1 MRDFRRVAVEAFDGR
16 RKRADIIMV
25 SHSMQTI
32 KDYCD
37 RGGVIVDGQIVMFP
51 NVDGAIEAYNRLN
64 R

>member
-1 MRDFRRVAVEAFDGR
+1 
-16 RKRADIIMV
+16 MV

-37 RGGVIVDGQIVMFP
+37 RGGVIVDGQIIMFG
-51 NVDGAIEAYNRLN
+51 NVDSAIEAYTRLN